1 VGPLRSADGRRDPR
15 GSDLSVASLA
25 RVARWLPPAA
35 AVLYAFVLLR
45 RLPEIVDQLTWNADY
60 VSVMVMAQSV
70 GTSGKSGR
78 AVIIQIGWYWFDL
91 ATLHLP
97 FHRQVWEY
105 APFVLAMSALAL
117 IVWTAWR
124 VAGRFAALLAASIG
138 IAAAPIAVATQVA
151 QSYHGTT
158 WFGCALLAAY
168 LCALISSKM
177 SRCALIAMSVAVAV
191 LAGFA
196 TGTDPLLV
204 PAGDA
209 PFALTLLALWR
220 WRKNEVAREKLLAGA
235 GTAAGIGLTAGAM
248 LLADRLGGYGSSFPR
263 GLTHLV
269 SPDHIAGNA
278 RQLASGVFE
287 VAGMPREGSALG
299 FVLGLILVAALMLP
313 VAWLIGSRA
322 RGMDAATLAV
332 VGFWVASILGVA
344 SAFFFSDIPHDF
356 LQNSSRYLIS
366 MFYAVAATLPIWAAR
381 HPLRLAV
388 IAAPATLLILANA
401 ASVDSAAAAGRFE
414 PSFGPS
420 LSAPMAFLEQ
430 HGLTH
435 GYAAYDDAA
444 PMSFK
449 TDFGLR
455 VYPVT
460 EVFVSPDD
468 ECGGAI
474 CPFAYNSLSDWYRGG
489 GGPTFILVDP
499 GIKHL
504 DQPPPPGLDQVVT
517 VYHVGRYEIY
527 VYSDDVAAHMG
538 TPRRF
543 TRSLF

>member
-1 VGPLRSADGRRDPR
+1 LPLI
-15 GSDLSVASLA
+15 
-25 RVARWLPPAA
+25 AA
-35 AVLYAFVLLR
+35 LLYVFVLLR

-70 GTSGKSGR
+70 GAGGKSGR

-105 APFVLAMSALAL
+105 APFVMAMSALAL
-117 IVWTAWR
+117 IVWTVWR
-124 VAGRFAALLAASIG
+124 VAGRFAGLLAASIG
-138 IAAAPIAVATQVA
+138 IAAAPIVVATQVA

-168 LCALISSKM
+168 LCALISLKM
-177 SRCALIAMSVAVAV
+177 SRGAVITMSVVVAV

-209 PFALTLLALWR
+209 PFALTLIALWLLR
-220 WRKNEVAREKLLAGA
+220 RADVSREKFVAGFSA
-235 GTAAGIGLTAGAM
+235 AAGIGLTAGGM
-248 LLADRLGGYGSSFPR
+248 VLADRLAGYASSFPR

-269 SPDHIAGNA
+269 TPDHVAGNT
-278 RQLASGVFE
+278 RQLVSGLFE
-287 VAGMPREGSALG
+287 VAGMPRGGSALG
-299 FVLGLILVAALMLP
+299 LVLGLIVAAALVVP
-313 VAWLIGSRA
+313 FVWLIRSRA
-322 RGMDAATLAV
+322 RDMDPATLAV
-332 VGFWVASILGVA
+332 VGFWVVSILGVA

-366 MFYAVAATLPIWAAR
+366 LFYAVAATLPIWAAR
-381 HPLRLAV
+381 SPLRLAV
-388 IAAPATLLILANA
+388 VAAPATLLILANA
-401 ASVDSAAAAGRFE
+401 SSIDSTAAAGRFG
-414 PSFGPS
+414 PSFSPS
-420 LSAPMAFLEQ
+420 LSAPITFLEQ

-449 TDFGLR
+449 TDFALH

-460 EVFVSPDD
+460 EVFVGPDD
-468 ECGGAI
+468 QCGGAI
-474 CPFAYNSLSDWYRGG
+474 CPFAYNSLSDWYRGH

-504 DQPPPPGLDQVVT
+504 DQPPPPGLDQAVA
-517 VYHVGRYEIY
+517 VYHVGHYDIY
-527 VYSDDVAAHMG
+527 VYADDVAAHMG

-543 TRSLF
+543 TRPL

>member
-1 VGPLRSADGRRDPR
+1 M
-15 GSDLSVASLA
+15 
-25 RVARWLPPAA
+25 PPAA
-35 AVLYAFVLLR
+35 ALIYAFVLLR

-70 GTSGKSGR
+70 GANGKSGR

-105 APFVLAMSALAL
+105 APFVLAMTALGL

-124 VAGRFAALLAASIG
+124 AAGTLAALLAASIG
-138 IAAAPIAVATQVA
+138 IAAAPLAVETQVA
-151 QSYHGTT
+151 QSFHGTT

-168 LCALISSKM
+168 LCAVFSSKV
-177 SRCALIAMSVAVAV
+177 SRGALVALSVVVAL

-209 PFALTLLALWR
+209 PFALTIFALWR
-220 WRKNEVAREKLLAGA
+220 LREYDLPREKLLAGA
-235 GTAAGIGLTAGAM
+235 GAAAGIALTAAAM
-248 LLADRLGGYGSSFPR
+248 VLAGRLAGYGSSFPR
-263 GLTHLV
+263 GLTRLV
-269 SPDHIAGNA
+269 APDHIAGNA
-278 RQLASGVFE
+278 RQLVSGLFE
-287 VAGMPREGSALG
+287 VAGMPRNGS
-299 FVLGLILVAALMLP
+299 VLGVVLGVFLVAALAVP
-313 VAWLIGSRA
+313 IAWLIRSRA
-322 RGMDAATLAV
+322 RDMNATTLAV
-332 VGFWVASILGVA
+332 IGFWAASILGVA
-344 SAFFFSDIPHDF
+344 AAFFFSDIPHDF
-356 LQNSSRYLIS
+356 QQNSGRYLIS
-366 MFYAVAATLPIWAAR
+366 MFYAVVATLPIWAAR
-381 HPLRLAV
+381 APLRLAL
-388 IAAPATLLILANA
+388 IAAPAALLILANA
-401 ASVDSAAAAGRFE
+401 ASVDGTAAAGRFG

-420 LSAPMAFLEQ
+420 LSEPITFLEQ

-449 TDFGLR
+449 TDFALR

-460 EVFVSPDD
+460 EVFISPDD
-468 ECGGAI
+468 NCGNAI

-489 GGPTFILVDP
+489 EGPTFILVDP
-499 GIKHL
+499 GINQVDH
-504 DQPPPPGLDQVVT
+504 PPPSGLDRVVT

-527 VYSDDVAAHMG
+527 VYADDVAAHMG

>member
-1 VGPLRSADGRRDPR
+1 M
-15 GSDLSVASLA
+15 
-25 RVARWLPPAA
+25 
-35 AVLYAFVLLR
+35 YAFVLLR
-45 RLPEIVDQLTWNADY
+45 RLPEIVDQLTWNSDY

-70 GTSGKSGR
+70 GTNGKSGR

-105 APFVLAMSALAL
+105 APFVMAMSALVL

-138 IAAAPIAVATQVA
+138 IGAAPIVVATQVA

-177 SRCALIAMSVAVAV
+177 SRRGLIAMSVVVAL

-209 PFALTLLALWR
+209 PFALTLIALWR
-220 WRKNEVAREKLLAGA
+220 LRKDELPRDKMLAGA
-235 GTAAGIGLTAGAM
+235 SAAAGIALGAGAM
-248 LLADRLGGYGSSFPR
+248 VLADRLAGYVSSFPR

-269 SPDHIAGNA
+269 TPDHVAGNA
-278 RQLASGVFE
+278 RQLVSGVFE
-287 VAGMPREGSALG
+287 VAGMPHEGSELG
-299 FVLGLILVAALMLP
+299 LALGLILVAALVIPM
-313 VAWLIGSRA
+313 AWLIRSGA
-322 RGMDAATLAV
+322 RGMDAVTLAV

-344 SAFFFSDIPHDF
+344 SAFFFSDIPRDF

-381 HPLRLAV
+381 DPLRLAV

-401 ASVDSAAAAGRFE
+401 ASVDSTAAAGRFG
-414 PSFGPS
+414 PSFGPP
-420 LSAPMAFLEQ
+420 LSEPIAFLEQ
-430 HGLTH
+430 HGLTR
-435 GYAAYDDAA
+435 GYAAYEYAA

-449 TDFGLR
+449 TDLALR

-468 ECGGAI
+468 QCGGSI
-474 CPFAYNSLSDWYRGG
+474 CPFAYNSLSDWYRGD

-499 GIKHL
+499 GINHL

-527 VYSDDVAAHMG
+527 VYADDVAPHMG
-538 TPRRF
+538 TPGRF

>member
-1 VGPLRSADGRRDPR
+1 M
-15 GSDLSVASLA
+15 
-25 RVARWLPPAA
+25 ARWLPPGAA
-35 AVLYAFVLLR
+35 LIYAFVLLR
-45 RLPEIVDQLTWNADY
+45 RLPEIIDQLTWNADY
-60 VSVMVMAQSV
+60 VSVMVLAQSV
-70 GTSGKSGR
+70 GTNGKSGR

-105 APFVLAMSALAL
+105 APFLLAMSALGL

-138 IAAAPIAVATQVA
+138 IAAAPIVVATQVA

-168 LCALISSKM
+168 LCALVSSNM
-177 SRCALIAMSVAVAV
+177 SLRALIAMSAVVAL

-196 TGTDPLLV
+196 TATDPLLV

-209 PFALTLLALWR
+209 PFALALIALWR
-220 WRKNEVAREKLLAGA
+220 WRKDEVPREKLLAGA
-235 GTAAGIGLTAGAM
+235 GAATGIALTAGGM
-248 LLADRLGGYGSSFPR
+248 LLADRVAGYGSSFPR

-269 SPDHIAGNA
+269 APDHVAGNA
-278 RQLASGVFE
+278 RQLVSGVFE
-287 VAGMPREGSALG
+287 VAGMPRGGSSLG
-299 FVLGLILVAALMLP
+299 LVLGVILVAALMVP
-313 VAWLIGSRA
+313 MAWLVRSRA

-381 HPLRLAV
+381 DPLRLAV
-388 IAAPATLLILANA
+388 LAAPATLLILANA
-401 ASVDSAAAAGRFE
+401 ASVDSTAASGRFE
-414 PSFGPS
+414 PSFSPS
-420 LSAPMAFLEQ
+420 LSEPIAFLEQ

-449 TDFGLR
+449 TDLGLR

-468 ECGGAI
+468 QCGGAI
-474 CPFAYNSLSDWYRGG
+474 CPFAYNSLSDWYRGD

-527 VYSDDVAAHMG
+527 VYADDVAAHMG
-538 TPRRF
+538 TPPRF

>member
-1 VGPLRSADGRRDPR
+1 MRSTDGPRDPR
-15 GSDLSVASLA
+15 GPELSAASIA
-25 RVARWLPPAA
+25 RVVRWIPPAA
-35 AVLYAFVLLR
+35 ALVYAFVLLR

-60 VSVMVMAQSV
+60 VSVMVLAQSV
-70 GTSGKSGR
+70 GTNGKSGR

-105 APFVLAMSALAL
+105 APFALAMAALGL

-124 VAGRFAALLAASIG
+124 IAGRFASLLAASIG
-138 IAAAPIAVATQVA
+138 IAAAPVTVATQMA
-151 QSYHGTT
+151 QSFHGTT

-168 LCALISSKM
+168 LCAVLVARM
-177 SRCALIAMSVAVAV
+177 SRGGLVALSVLVAL

-209 PFALTLLALWR
+209 PFALTLFALWR
-220 WRKNEVAREKLLAGA
+220 LRGDDVPREKLLAGA
-235 GTAAGIGLTAGAM
+235 GAAAGIALTAGAM
-248 LLADRLGGYGSSFPR
+248 VLAGRLAGYGSSFPR

-269 SPDHIAGNA
+269 APDHVAGNA
-278 RQLASGVFE
+278 RQLVSGVFE
-287 VAGMPREGSALG
+287 VAGMPREGSPLG
-299 FVLGLILVAALMLP
+299 LVLGLLLTVALLIP
-313 VAWLIGSRA
+313 IAWLIRSRS
-322 RGMDAATLAV
+322 REMDAATVAV
-332 VGFWVASILGVA
+332 VGFWAASILGVA
-344 SAFFFSDIPHDF
+344 AAFFFSDIPHDF
-356 LQNSSRYLIS
+356 LQNSSRYLVS

-381 HPLRLAV
+381 APLRLAV

-401 ASVDSAAAAGRFE
+401 ASVDTTAAGGR
-414 PSFGPS
+414 FGPS
-420 LSAPMAFLEQ
+420 FSPSLSEPITFLQQ
-430 HGLTH
+430 HGLTR

-449 TDFGLR
+449 TDFALHL
-455 VYPVT
+455 YPVT
-460 EVFVSPDD
+460 EVFVGPDD
-468 ECGGAI
+468 ECGDAI
-474 CPFAYNSLSDWYRGG
+474 CPFAYNSLSDWYRGD

-527 VYSDDVAAHMG
+527 VYADDVAAHMG

>member
-1 VGPLRSADGRRDPR
+1 MRPTDGGCDPR
-15 GSDLSVASLA
+15 GRELSAASVG
-25 RVARWLPPAA
+25 RVVRWLPPAA

-70 GTSGKSGR
+70 GTDGKSGR

-105 APFVLAMSALAL
+105 APFVMAMTALAL

-138 IAAAPIAVATQVA
+138 LAASPMVVATQVA

-168 LCALISSKM
+168 LCALASSKM
-177 SRCALIAMSVAVAV
+177 SRRALITMSVVVAL

-209 PFALTLLALWR
+209 PFVVTLIALWR
-220 WRKNEVAREKLLAGA
+220 LRRSEVPHEKVLAGA
-235 GTAAGIGLTAGAM
+235 AAAAGIAFITGAM
-248 LLADRLGGYGSSFPR
+248 VLADRLAGYASSFPR

-269 SPDHIAGNA
+269 SPDHVAGNA
-278 RQLASGVFE
+278 QQLVSGVFE
-287 VAGMPREGSALG
+287 VAGMPRGGSALG
-299 FVLGLILVAALMLP
+299 QALGLILVAGLILP
-313 VAWLIGSRA
+313 FAWLLTSRT
-322 RGMDAATLAV
+322 RDMEAATLAV
-332 VGFWVASILGVA
+332 VGFWVVSILGVA
-344 SAFFFSDIPHDF
+344 SAFFSSDIPHDF

-366 MFYAVAATLPIWAAR
+366 MFYAVVATLPIWAAR
-381 HPLRLAV
+381 SPLRLAV

-401 ASVDSAAAAGRFE
+401 SSVESTAAAGRFG
-414 PSFGPS
+414 PSFSPS
-420 LSAPMAFLEQ
+420 LSAPITFLEQ
-430 HGLTH
+430 HDLTH

-449 TDFGLR
+449 TDFALH

-460 EVFVSPDD
+460 EVFVGPDD

-474 CPFAYNSLSDWYRGG
+474 CPFAYNSLSDWYRGY

-499 GIKHL
+499 GLKHL

-517 VYHVGRYEIY
+517 VYHVGHYDIY
-527 VYSDDVAAHMG
+527 VYADDVAAHMG

-543 TRSLF
+543 TRPMF

>member
-1 VGPLRSADGRRDPR
+1 M
-15 GSDLSVASLA
+15 
-25 RVARWLPPAA
+25 PPAA
-35 AVLYAFVLLR
+35 ALIYAFVLLR
-45 RLPEIVDQLTWNADY
+45 RLPEIVDQVTWNADY

-70 GTSGKSGR
+70 GTGGKSGR

-91 ATLHLP
+91 AALHLP

-105 APFVLAMSALAL
+105 APFVLAMAALAL

-138 IAAAPIAVATQVA
+138 IAAAPIVVATQVA
-151 QSYHGTT
+151 QSFHGST

-168 LCALISSKM
+168 LCAVISSKV
-177 SRCALIAMSVAVAV
+177 SRRVLIAMAVLVAL

-196 TGTDPLLV
+196 TGTDPLLA

-209 PFALTLLALWR
+209 PFALTLVALWR
-220 WRKNEVAREKLLAGA
+220 LRKNEVPRERLLAGA
-235 GTAAGIGLTAGAM
+235 GAAAGIALTTGAM
-248 LLADRLGGYGSSFPR
+248 FLADRLAGYGSSFPR

-269 SPDHIAGNA
+269 APDHVVGNA
-278 RQLASGVFE
+278 RQLVSGVFE
-287 VAGMPREGSALG
+287 VAGMPRGGSALG
-299 FVLGLILVAALMLP
+299 LVLGLILVAALIIPM
-313 VAWLIGSRA
+313 AWLIRSRT
-322 RGMDAATLAV
+322 RDMDAATLAV

-344 SAFFFSDIPHDF
+344 AAFFFSDIPHDF
-356 LQNSSRYLIS
+356 QQNSSRYLVS
-366 MFYAVAATLPIWAAR
+366 MFYAVAATVPIWAAR
-381 HPLRLAV
+381 APLRVAL

-401 ASVDSAAAAGRFE
+401 ASVDSTAAAGRFG
-414 PSFGPS
+414 PSFSPS
-420 LSAPMAFLEQ
+420 LSAPIAFLEQ

-449 TDFGLR
+449 TDFVLH

-460 EVFVSPDD
+460 EVFVGPDD
-468 ECGGAI
+468 QCGDAI
-474 CPFAYNSLSDWYRGG
+474 CPFAYNSLSDWYRGD

-499 GIKHL
+499 GLQHL
-504 DQPPPPGLDQVVT
+504 SQPPPPGLDQVVT
-517 VYHVGRYEIY
+517 VYHVGRYDIY
-527 VYSDDVAAHMG
+527 VYADDVATHMG

>member
-1 VGPLRSADGRRDPR
+1 V
-15 GSDLSVASLA
+15 
-25 RVARWLPPAA
+25 PPAA
-35 AVLYAFVLLR
+35 ALIYVFVLLR

-60 VSVMVMAQSV
+60 VSVMVLAQSV
-70 GTSGKSGR
+70 GTNGKSGR

-138 IAAAPIAVATQVA
+138 IAAAPIVVATQVA
-151 QSYHGTT
+151 QSFHGTT
-158 WFGCALLAAY
+158 WFGCALLATY
-168 LCALISSKM
+168 LCALMSSKM
-177 SRCALIAMSVAVAV
+177 SSRALIAMSVVVA
-191 LAGFA
+191 LFAGFA

-209 PFALTLLALWR
+209 PFAVILIALWR
-220 WRKNEVAREKLLAGA
+220 LRKDEVPGEKLLAGA
-235 GTAAGIGLTAGAM
+235 STAAGIALTAGGM
-248 LLADRLGGYGSSFPR
+248 LLADRLTGYGASFPR

-269 SPDHIAGNA
+269 APDHIAGNA
-278 RQLASGVFE
+278 RQLVSGVFE
-287 VAGMPREGSALG
+287 VAGMPRGGSLLG
-299 FVLGLILVAALMLP
+299 QVLGVILVAALLIP
-313 VAWLIGSRA
+313 IVWLISSRA

-332 VGFWVASILGVA
+332 VGFWVVSIVGVA

-381 HPLRLAV
+381 DPLRLAV

-401 ASVDSAAAAGRFE
+401 ASVDTVAAAGRFE

-420 LSAPMAFLEQ
+420 LSEPIAFLEQ

-449 TDFGLR
+449 TGFGLR

-468 ECGGAI
+468 QCGGAI
-474 CPFAYNSLSDWYRGG
+474 CPFAYNSLSDWYRGD

-499 GIKHL
+499 AIKHL

-517 VYHVGRYEIY
+517 VYQVGRYEIY
-527 VYSDDVAAHMG
+527 VYGDDVAAHMG
-538 TPRRF
+538 TPQRF